1 MLFEFRSAK
10 ANIIALLKTRSTL
23 SLKQL
28 FEANRF
34 KTGTI
39 CDKGTFAFVGININ
53 HKCDVLRDLVPF
65 LQFKKREKHQINTP
79 PWVFF
84 TFFKLYK
91 WSEIVQH
98 TTNSESEA
106 HYLKLVEEI
115 A

>member
-1 MLFEFRSAK
+1 M
-10 ANIIALLKTRSTL
+10 N
-23 SLKQL
+23 L

-53 HKCDVLRDLVPF
+53 HTCDVLRDLVPF